1 MKYAFIRDHRNEFS
15 VTTMCMMLRLHRS
28 GFYAWLEKPI
38 SDRALEDQRLLKL
51 IKSFYVASG
60 ATYGSP
66 WIHRDLCD
74 AGETCSVHRVA
85 RIMREN
91 KLKAQIGYKRRYIKG
106 GKPANIA
113 DNRLDRQFNPA
124 SPNQAWVSDI
134 TYVRTCEGFLYVAT
148 VLDLFSRRIVGWAM
162 DRNID
167 RHLVLKALMMA
178 VWRRQP
184 KESVLVHSDQGS
196 QYGSVDYLAFMK
208 ANNLEPSMSRRG
220 NCHDNA
226 VAESFFAT
234 FKKRVTQRKIYS
246 TRSEAKSEIF
256 NFIEMFYNPIK
267 RHTHTGGVSPVA
279 FEDAYYSRLES
290 V

>member
-1 MKYAFIRDHRNEFS
+1 
-15 VTTMCMMLRLHRS
+15 MCRVFKVHRS
-28 GFYAWLEKPI
+28 GFYAWLQKPL
-38 SDRALEDQRLLKL
+38 SNRAIEDKRLLTQ
-51 IKSFYVASG
+51 IKAFYIASG

-66 WIHRDLCD
+66 WIHRDLLD
-74 AGETCSVHRVA
+74 AGEACSVHRVA

-106 GKPANIA
+106 GKVGRVAANI
-113 DNRLDRQFNPA
+113 LDRNFNPKE
-124 SPNQAWVSDI
+124 PNQAWVSDI
-134 TYVRTCEGFLYVAT
+134 TYVRTHEGFLYVAT

-167 RHLVLKALMMA
+167 RHLVIRALLMA
-178 VWRRQP
+178 VMQRQP
-184 KESVLVHSDQGS
+184 KSSVLVHSDQGS
-196 QYGSVDYLAFMK
+196 QYGSADYLAFMK

-234 FKKRVTQRKIYS
+234 FKKRVTQRKVYS
-246 TRSEAKSEIF
+246 TRDDAKTEIF

-267 RHTHTGGVSPVA
+267 RHSHTGGISPVR
-279 FEDAYYSRLES
+279 FEENYYSKLES
-290 V
+290 VY